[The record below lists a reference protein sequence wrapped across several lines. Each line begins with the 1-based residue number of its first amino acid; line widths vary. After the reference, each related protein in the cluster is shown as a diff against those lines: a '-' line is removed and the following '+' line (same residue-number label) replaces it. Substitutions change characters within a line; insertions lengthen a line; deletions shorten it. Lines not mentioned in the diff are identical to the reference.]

1 MIVKSD
7 IYLEDFEWWSGA
19 ISTAEVLTHD
29 QFSDIEA
36 ILEAENPDGIDETE
50 LNDLFWHEPDA
61 VAEMLGYDDFAAL
74 KAANEEED
82 EEE

>member
-1 MIVKSD
+1 MIVTSD

-29 QFSDIEA
+29 QFSEIEEM
-36 ILEAENPDGIDETE
+36 LEAEHPDGMDETE

-61 VAEMLGYDDFAAL
+61 VANMLGYDDFEAL
-74 KAANEEED
+74 KAANEEDED
-82 EEE
+82 E